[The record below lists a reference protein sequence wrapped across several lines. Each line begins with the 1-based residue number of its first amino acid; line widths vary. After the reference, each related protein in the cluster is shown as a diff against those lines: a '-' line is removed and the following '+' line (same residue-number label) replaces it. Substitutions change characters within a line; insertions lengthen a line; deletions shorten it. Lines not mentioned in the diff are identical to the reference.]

1 MAGSSVVA
9 TTKTP
14 VPVVLVMEMATT
26 QMAAVVVLA
35 VRLNSMRSASHFK
48 YILALCCLLVLV
60 SCGGEKNEALI
71 DPRYVVE
78 TGEVKLSE
86 LVDSMRFIPLETND
100 ECLIGQIRR
109 IKHRNG
115 RFFIQADD
123 RLMVF
128 D

>member
-48 YILALCCLLVLV
+48 YI
-60 SCGGEKNEALI
+60 
-71 DPRYVVE
+71 
-78 TGEVKLSE
+78 
-86 LVDSMRFIPLETND
+86 
-100 ECLIGQIRR
+100 
-109 IKHRNG
+109 
-115 RFFIQADD
+115 
-123 RLMVF
+123 
-128 D
+128 